1 MPVTEAGLEEAPMN
15 VRAFCTVALVAMPV
29 FLIAGCGDNAG
40 SGTSAS
46 GSPTTTLN
54 VTETEFKLDPADP
67 SVDKTGTV
75 QIKIANDGKVAH
87 ALEVEGPGGEAK
99 SDTIA
104 PGKTGTLDVDLSKSG
119 TYEWYC
125 PIDGHKDKGMKG
137 EIKVAGGGSGGSSS
151 DDKKSSGGG
160 Y

>member
-1 MPVTEAGLEEAPMN
+1 MN
-15 VRAFCTVALVAMPV
+15 VRAFCTVALAMPALMAV
-29 FLIAGCGDNAG
+29 GCGSDNSGGNGSAG
-40 SGTSAS
+40 GSSA
-46 GSPTTTLN
+46 TTLN